1 MRELNLIDR
10 CVLVVIMLVS
20 TITMTAGGLLM
31 LTDGY
36 TEKALVFLVCGGTT
50 SIFTCAGIMVS
61 VVFSRTTSSSSDAEA
76 PPLPYSD
83 PPPEYRF
90 TWREEY
96 LKKSPESLR
105 TALEEGEG
113 AAEGRQTEG
122 ERKMGAEATGNKS
135 KRKDIREFVWAQ
147 GGEISAVHSGRR
159 NSVGDQA
166 GTSSGDGPRIGR
178 ATTVATAGSYGAARP
193 QGRAAPSR
201 ATISVVPLAGEENGG
216 LVMDDEGLPTY
227 EEVQKW

>member
-31 LTDGY
+31 VTEGY

-50 SIFTCAGIMVS
+50 SIFTCAGMMVS
-61 VVFSRTTSSSSDAEA
+61 VIFSRTSPSGDAEA
-76 PPLPYSD
+76 PLPYSD

-96 LKKSPESLR
+96 LKKSPDRLR
-105 TALEEGEG
+105 TELEEAAAECQESEEDPKKG
-113 AAEGRQTEG
+113 AA
-122 ERKMGAEATGNKS
+122 AETKKN
-135 KRKDIREFVWAQ
+135 KRKDIRKFLWSHEV
-147 GGEISAVHSGRR
+147 SAVHSGRR
-159 NSVGDQA
+159 NSVGEQP
-166 GTSSGDGPRIGR
+166 GTSSGERPRRGR
-178 ATTVATAGSYGAARP
+178 ATTVATAGSHGATRP
-193 QGRAAPSR
+193 EGRRAAPSR
-201 ATISVVPLAGEENGG
+201 ATISVVPLAGELNEG
-216 LVMDDEGLPTY
+216 LAVDDEGLPTY

>member
-1 MRELNLIDR
+1 MRELNFIDR

-31 LTDGY
+31 VTEGY

-61 VVFSRTTSSSSDAEA
+61 VIFSRRSTSSNDTEA
-76 PPLPYSD
+76 ASLPYSD

-96 LKKSPESLR
+96 LKKTPESLR
-105 TALEEGEG
+105 TQLEEAGEPS
-113 AAEGRQTEG
+113 
-122 ERKMGAEATGNKS
+122 EASEEEPNS
-135 KRKDIREFVWAQ
+135 KKDATKKKNHKKDIRKFFWSPSVEAS
-147 GGEISAVHSGRR
+147 GVHPGRR
-159 NSVGDQA
+159 NSTADQP
-166 GTSSGDGPRIGR
+166 GTSSGERPRRER
-178 ATTVATAGSYGAARP
+178 ATTVATAGIHGVTRAE
-193 QGRAAPSR
+193 GRAAPSR
-201 ATISVVPLAGEENGG
+201 ATISVVTITGEVNEGLAAE
-216 LVMDDEGLPTY
+216 DDGLPTY

>member
-31 LTDGY
+31 LTEGY

-50 SIFTCAGIMVS
+50 SIFTCAGVMVS
-61 VVFSRTTSSSSDAEA
+61 VLFSRMAPSSSDTEA

-105 TALEEGEG
+105 TELEEA
-113 AAEGRQTEG
+113 AAEEREIEE
-122 ERKMGAEATGNKS
+122 ERKLDAAAKNKR
-135 KRKDIREFVWAQ
+135 KRKDIRKFMWAH
-147 GGEISAVHSGRR
+147 GGEVSAVHSGRG

-166 GTSSGDGPRIGR
+166 GTSSGDRPRRVR
-178 ATTVATAGSYGAARP
+178 AITVATAGSYGATRP
-193 QGRAAPSR
+193 EGRAAPSR
-201 ATISVVPLAGEENGG
+201 STISVVPLAGEVNEV
-216 LVMDDEGLPTY
+216 LAMDDEGLPTY
-227 EEVQKW
+227 EEAQKW

>member
-20 TITMTAGGLLM
+20 TITMTAGGLLI

-61 VVFSRTTSSSSDAEA
+61 VVFSRASPSSNDAEA
-76 PPLPYSD
+76 PPPLPYSD

-105 TALEEGEG
+105 TELEEGAPE
-113 AAEGRQTEG
+113 RQATEE
-122 ERKMGAEATGNKS
+122 ERKMGAAAKNKN
-135 KRKDIREFVWAQ
+135 KKKDIRKFVWAH
-147 GGEISAVHSGRR
+147 GGEVSAVHSGRR
-159 NSVGDQA
+159 NSVGEQA
-166 GTSSGDGPRIGR
+166 GARAGDRPRTGR
-178 ATTVATAGSYGAARP
+178 ANTVATAGSYGAARP
-193 QGRAAPSR
+193 EGRAAPSR
-201 ATISVVPLAGEENGG
+201 ASISVVSLAGEVNEG